1 MKVPSKSHPLF
12 ILEAKKSKDR
22 TTRSWCVGHS
32 STWWASLKCGIAW
45 GWFFLRGW
53 QLRTLHAMNCHLYFV
68 YAQQLDNKSFCRAFI
83 QLSSFIHCSTSIRR
97 ERRHIFKFFGLV
109 SPMPTT
115 TSILIRNPI
124 CLFSFE
130 TSGEQTRFIW
140 SFERSTLGEGFL
152 EFDCGFWYRQ
162 LRISVIPLC
171 SLHNCMRFQTTAV
184 HHPDSPIF

>member
-12 ILEAKKSKDR
+12 ILEAKKSRDR
-22 TTRSWCVGHS
+22 TTRGWCVAHS

-45 GWFFLRGW
+45 GWFLLRGW
-53 QLRTLHAMNCHLYFV
+53 QLRPLHAMNCHLYFV

-115 TSILIRNPI
+115 TLILIVSPI

-152 EFDCGFWYRQ
+152 FLVWLWVLISTVEDFCDSNVQSSPLYEISNDCGTPPR
-162 LRISVIPLC
+162 
-171 SLHNCMRFQTTAV
+171 
-184 HHPDSPIF
+184 